1 MRSGRL
7 WLVLGL
13 AAIVAMIVLG
23 YRVRVMA
30 AGGRAILVLAI
41 IGFLVWLA
49 LRRRG
54 TSSPDLDKEGKHVR

>member
-1 MRSGRL
+1 VRSHRL

-13 AAIVAMIVLG
+13 AAVVAMVVLG

-41 IGFLVWLA
+41 VGFLVWLA
-49 LRRRG
+49 LRQRDPPSR
-54 TSSPDLDKEGKHVR
+54 DLDKDAKDVR